1 MSINQPSQGNSDGL
15 KNSESSA
22 IYKQVVQ
29 ATQSGMHV
37 TELETDLLRTQVY
50 QDRGSNDPSQIV
62 EEPESGA
69 THRIDTQ
76 HDVPAQSHLALR
88 LEKFMQLSAKYAK
101 PSSVPVESVEPTEPE
116 LDNEAELAQPV
127 VTEDEE
133 EAISDSTFEE
143 NGFDPDTTEW
153 TESSR
158 LKAVGFQLKQI
169 RDRLD
174 AAIGSQTTLPDSGNT
189 NVRID
194 QPQTL
199 GQNRF
204 HALTPDQA
212 ETEDDLVD
220 QDTEAATPVSTGI
233 VWEVDAFHW
242 PEVSQQLIGDGS
254 LAIDKLGN
262 NAIKLMG
269 GVQNRLIVTGTKRGE
284 GVSTIACSLAQWAS
298 SLGHRVLL
306 IDGDLENA
314 GLTRT
319 LGLDGTISW
328 TRVANQQCK
337 IGEALVLGQASG
349 IYLMPLA
356 SVLNR
361 GNYPSDLYSE
371 LGKIVDPISDCFNL
385 IIIDVGPSRQ
395 LTQETNRIDL
405 VGDAT
410 MLVNDV
416 SRTLVDEFEKNKSN
430 LLAYGIS
437 KMLVAENFTR
447 DQAE

>member
-1 MSINQPSQGNSDGL
+1 M
-15 KNSESSA
+15 
-22 IYKQVVQ
+22 
-29 ATQSGMHV
+29 
-37 TELETDLLRTQVY
+37 
-50 QDRGSNDPSQIV
+50 
-62 EEPESGA
+62 
-69 THRIDTQ
+69 
-76 HDVPAQSHLALR
+76 
-88 LEKFMQLSAKYAK
+88 
-101 PSSVPVESVEPTEPE
+101 
-116 LDNEAELAQPV
+116 
-127 VTEDEE
+127 
-133 EAISDSTFEE
+133 
-143 NGFDPDTTEW
+143 
-153 TESSR
+153 
-158 LKAVGFQLKQI
+158 
-169 RDRLD
+169 
-174 AAIGSQTTLPDSGNT
+174 
-189 NVRID
+189 
-194 QPQTL
+194 
-199 GQNRF
+199 
-204 HALTPDQA
+204 
-212 ETEDDLVD
+212 
-220 QDTEAATPVSTGI
+220 
-233 VWEVDAFHW
+233 
-242 PEVSQQLIGDGS
+242 
-254 LAIDKLGN
+254 
-262 NAIKLMG
+262 
-269 GVQNRLIVTGTKRGE
+269 
-284 GVSTIACSLAQWAS
+284 
-298 SLGHRVLL
+298 GHRVLL